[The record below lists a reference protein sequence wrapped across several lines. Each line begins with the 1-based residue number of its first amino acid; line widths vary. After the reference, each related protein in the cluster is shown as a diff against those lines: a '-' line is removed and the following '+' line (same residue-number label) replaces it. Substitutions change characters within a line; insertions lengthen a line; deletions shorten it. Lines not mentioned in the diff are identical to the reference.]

1 MKTTT
6 NYGFKKPE
14 KNEYI
19 NIDDL
24 NDNMDA
30 IDEEMAK
37 KADAEGGDISNTLIS
52 NADEIKTEY
61 PVPAAGDSPKTFLG
75 KMKKFC
81 TDIKNWMSGVCLLG
95 QIVNNCVTDNAK
107 LPLSAAQGKAL
118 MDLYTVLNTNTK
130 MTIYSKQIW
139 ASELVDNAWMKV
151 VKIGHI
157 CVAYGCFVVKNGGSV
172 TNVDLF
178 NISATGIKLNDH
190 TVFSLS
196 SFNPNGI
203 GGIGYLEVDGRV
215 VFALPA
221 AGTYEWRFNFS
232 FAEGS

>member
-1 MKTTT
+1 MA
-6 NYGFKKPE
+6 NHE
-14 KNEYI
+14 INEEQE
-19 NIDDL
+19 
-24 NDNMDA
+24 A
-30 IDEEMAK
+30 
-37 KADAEGGDISNTLIS
+37 
-52 NADEIKTEY
+52 
-61 PVPAAGDSPKTFLG
+61 
-75 KMKKFC
+75 
-81 TDIKNWMSGVCLLG
+81 
-95 QIVNNCVTDNAK
+95 VN
-107 LPLSAAQGKAL
+107 KAL
-118 MDLYTVLNTNTK
+118 RMIETSDPVHADVYNALFSILINNDVFLEKLANKMVQQVMISHVMDSTNPDMVMGADQGPVITKLIEKVQEQVNVLNTNTK

-157 CVAYGCFVVKNGGSV
+157 CVACGCFVVKNGGSV

-190 TVFSLS
+190 TAFSLS

>member
-1 MKTTT
+1 
-6 NYGFKKPE
+6 
-14 KNEYI
+14 
-19 NIDDL
+19 
-24 NDNMDA
+24 
-30 IDEEMAK
+30 
-37 KADAEGGDISNTLIS
+37 
-52 NADEIKTEY
+52 
-61 PVPAAGDSPKTFLG
+61 
-75 KMKKFC
+75 
-81 TDIKNWMSGVCLLG
+81 
-95 QIVNNCVTDNAK
+95 
-107 LPLSAAQGKAL
+107 
-118 MDLYTVLNTNTK
+118 

-139 ASELVDNAWMKV
+139 ASELVDYAWMKV

-157 CVAYGCFVVKNGGSV
+157 CVSCGCFVVKNGGSV

-190 TVFSLS
+190 TAFSLS

>member
-1 MKTTT
+1 MRLLA
-6 NYGFKKPE
+6 GV
-14 KNEYI
+14 
-19 NIDDL
+19 L
-24 NDNMDA
+24 HS
-30 IDEEMAK
+30 DEIVWNSYTWD
-37 KADAEGGDISNTLIS
+37 ADAR
-52 NADEIKTEY
+52 K
-61 PVPAAGDSPKTFLG
+61 
-75 KMKKFC
+75 
-81 TDIKNWMSGVCLLG
+81 
-95 QIVNNCVTDNAK
+95 QI
-107 LPLSAAQGKAL
+107 
-118 MDLYTVLNTNTK
+118 NTNTK

-157 CVAYGCFVVKNGGSV
+157 CVACGCFVVKNGGSV

-190 TVFSLS
+190 TAFSLS